1 MRNKGKRTRPVSFS
15 AERQSIAASVHVAVS
30 AAALFG
36 LIIGGSISGGGL
48 VVADAGA
55 DFNPFAAGC
64 LRSKL
69 GAEWRVRV

>member
-1 MRNKGKRTRPVSFS
+1 MRNKGKRTRPVSIT
-15 AERQSIAASVHVAVS
+15 AERRSVAASVS